1 MKRTIRLLGLIF
13 VSLGEVVLPTPVRAA
28 ELLGP
33 SGVSLPVGRSP
44 DDVVVA
50 DFDLDGAPDIA
61 VANENAGTVTIYL
74 GDGGRG
80 FIRMPDIVV
89 GTAPVSLIAADFDG
103 NAAPD
108 IVTANRDDNTLSV
121 ARGHGDGRF
130 DDPVV
135 ITGIGQEP
143 VDLAVTDFN
152 ADGAQDLAV
161 VASASGS
168 MSVLLGDGAG
178 GFAPPAAITGLGP
191 FPLAMTWNDFDKDGK
206 LDCAIVNAQD
216 DSVSILLGD
225 GAGGFGA
232 PINTRV
238 GAFPVFIAKADLDQD
253 PAPDLL
259 VMNLDGASVSVLLG
273 TGDGHF
279 VRQMPDLEVGLSP
292 IAGAVGD
299 LDADGSADLVVMN
312 PDSSSLSVLLGD
324 GRGGFARRCRS
335 AQGDVCVEDPAS
347 APRSTAVGDFD
358 RDGALDMVI
367 ANYTLETVTVQF
379 GDGLG
384 GFGGA
389 PELSVGDAPQAVVAR
404 DFNKDGVPD
413 LAVAN
418 TLDNS
423 VSILLSDRIGGFV
436 PGPSIAKVFET
447 PVALAADDFNHDH
460 NVDLAVANRF
470 ATVDHLSI
478 LLGDGAGGFASVQD
492 LTLPRNLPVS
502 LASGDFDGDG
512 NVDLVAVHETR
523 FQLAGNRASVLL
535 GRGDGTFVTHTTL
548 AVRDEAGV
556 AGVGDLDGD
565 GRQDLAITNLASQTV
580 RVFLGLGNGDFVRLT
595 PDIDV
600 GGSPVSIAV
609 RDLDGDGHPDLAI
622 TLHGNAS
629 VTTLHGSGDGTFVK
643 LMPDVDVGDG
653 PAGVAIGDLNADGL
667 PDLAVSNSLS
677 DSISLLL
684 GTGGGRFVRTADLT
698 TGRQPLD
705 LAVADFDDDG
715 APDIAVTNFA
725 DDTVVTLFN
734 QLVDRADLNGSNRV
748 DGFDVALIGR
758 LIGTRSTDPGYRRS
772 ADVDLNGTIDGN
784 DLSLSA
790 NRFGKLNRE
799 ASPLRATLKNPVASG
814 PDTVT
819 LQEEAIE
826 GDRLRVRVLVDDS
839 NDPASAADFAVTFAP
854 DEPSA
859 GQVLEL
865 VGYDPG
871 TYLAGGVAQFIGVNA
886 LTP

>member
-1 MKRTIRLLGLIF
+1 
-13 VSLGEVVLPTPVRAA
+13 
-28 ELLGP
+28 
-33 SGVSLPVGRSP
+33 
-44 DDVVVA
+44 
-50 DFDLDGAPDIA
+50 
-61 VANENAGTVTIYL
+61 
-74 GDGGRG
+74 
-80 FIRMPDIVV
+80 
-89 GTAPVSLIAADFDG
+89 
-103 NAAPD
+103 
-108 IVTANRDDNTLSV
+108 
-121 ARGHGDGRF
+121 
-130 DDPVV
+130 
-135 ITGIGQEP
+135 
-143 VDLAVTDFN
+143 
-152 ADGAQDLAV
+152 
-161 VASASGS
+161 
-168 MSVLLGDGAG
+168 
-178 GFAPPAAITGLGP
+178 
-191 FPLAMTWNDFDKDGK
+191 
-206 LDCAIVNAQD
+206 
-216 DSVSILLGD
+216 
-225 GAGGFGA
+225 
-232 PINTRV
+232 
-238 GAFPVFIAKADLDQD
+238 
-253 PAPDLL
+253 
-259 VMNLDGASVSVLLG
+259 
-273 TGDGHF
+273 
-279 VRQMPDLEVGLSP
+279 
-292 IAGAVGD
+292 
-299 LDADGSADLVVMN
+299 
-312 PDSSSLSVLLGD
+312 
-324 GRGGFARRCRS
+324 
-335 AQGDVCVEDPAS
+335 VEDPAS

-886 LTP
+886 LTPGRAEISALRFPPRDVVGTGPLPLLDLIFRARRTGTARLAFEPFGRASPALLYVDGCPDPTGCLVAGVSFDPGSVTVQVDASAGGPPGRRIGFSPPALAFGDAPVGTTARRTLRLSNFGFSELLISAVRSSAPEFTTFLGCGTTSAPLSCPAVSIPAFGFVELPVEFAPTAAGTFTGELQIESDDPNRPTVKVPVSGGGGG